1 MVGRCRRQRGRGE
14 GDGFVAVDRRMDD
27 YDLLCLTGSATTVL
41 DRPIKIW
48 RSELKLGHIK
58 SDPLVLD
65 LSAQITY
72 RFSGVW
78 I

>member
-1 MVGRCRRQRGRGE
+1 M
-14 GDGFVAVDRRMDD
+14 AVDRRMDD

-65 LSAQITY
+65 LSAQISY
-72 RFSGVW
+72 RFGG